1 MMSLVTRISGLLV
14 LLLACRVPAAPLVMN
29 SGEQAVTLLEL
40 YTSQGCSSCP
50 PAERWLND
58 LVTDED
64 LWRTF
69 VPVAFH
75 VDYWDYIGWKDP
87 YGHPANSE
95 RQRALARAGNA
106 RTVYTPGFFAS
117 GREWRGWALGMS
129 PQAGRSKPGNLAVHV
144 EDGKLKAQFATDG
157 EPLMLN
163 IAVLGFGI
171 NTPVMRGEN
180 RNRTLRQEFVSLVH
194 VSHPSSDGQW
204 RVPLPA
210 HDKGES
216 SRRGLAV
223 WVSRPGQPAPV
234 QATGG
239 WLDSEYQVTSD

>member
-1 MMSLVTRISGLLV
+1 MMSFVARITGLLV
-14 LLLACRVPAAPLVMN
+14 LLVAGQAPGAPLVMN

-58 LVTDED
+58 FVADEN

-87 YGHPANSE
+87 YGQPANGE
-95 RQRALARAGNA
+95 RQRALARTANA
-106 RTVYTPGFFAS
+106 RTVYTPGIFAN
-117 GREWRGWALGMS
+117 GREWRGWALGMA
-129 PQAGRSKPGNLAVHV
+129 PPAGRTQPGSLAVRV
-144 EDGKLKAQFATDG
+144 ADG
-157 EPLMLN
+157 ELEAHFAADAEPWLLN
-163 IAVLGFGI
+163 VAVLGFGI
-171 NTPVMRGEN
+171 DTPVTRGEN

-194 VSHPSSDGQW
+194 VSHPSADGHW

-210 HDKGES
+210 YDKGES

-223 WVSRPGQPAPV
+223 WVSRPDQPAPV

-239 WLDSEYQVTSD
+239 WLDDRR